1 MELTADQRR
10 FLLDVARQTIRA
22 ALSAPGGV
30 AASAASPAQA
40 SGTDTTSPATGD
52 PVLPQ
57 RAGCFVSLHTLHTH
71 RLRGCVGRL
80 DCRDELIVAVR
91 QSAIN
96 VLHDPRFV
104 DYPVTLEELPRLEIE
119 LTVIFPMQEAEHC
132 LDFQP
137 QEDGIFLTIG
147 DRGGC
152 FLPQVARETGWS
164 REQLLARLCSE
175 KLGLHPDAWRH
186 DKSARLHK
194 FKTLVIGP
202 EPFCPPTATSESA
215 AANESANP
223 GTSTSAKEIP
233 AHRC

>member
-1 MELTADQRR
+1 MTSMELTADQRR
-10 FLLDVARQTIRA
+10 LLLDVARQTIRA
-22 ALSAPGGV
+22 ALSAAGGTV
-30 AASAASPAQA
+30 PSLGQA
-40 SGTDTTSPATGD
+40 GGTETTPPTPDD
-52 PVLPQ
+52 PVLHQ
-57 RAGCFVSLHTLHTH
+57 RAGCFVSLHTLDTH

-104 DYPVTLEELPRLEIE
+104 DCPVTLEELPRLEIE
-119 LTVIFPMQEAEHC
+119 LTLIFPMEQAAHC

-137 QEDGIFLTIG
+137 REDGIFLTIG

-164 REQLLARLCSE
+164 REQLLARLCTE
-175 KLGLHPDAWRH
+175 KLGVHPDGWRY
-186 DKSARLHK
+186 DESARLYK

-202 EPFCPPTATSESA
+202 EPFCPPASTSESTA
-215 AANESANP
+215 ASESANTT
-223 GTSTSAKEIP
+223 TSPSAKEIP